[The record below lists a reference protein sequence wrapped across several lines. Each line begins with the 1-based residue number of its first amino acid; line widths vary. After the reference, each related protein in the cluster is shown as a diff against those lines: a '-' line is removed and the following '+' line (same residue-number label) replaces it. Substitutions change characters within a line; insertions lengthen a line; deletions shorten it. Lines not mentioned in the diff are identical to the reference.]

1 MASQARAAVE
11 TGRARTGGGVALR
24 VAVVR
29 PRSPYRA
36 RAIIARRRRCAHFWS
51 RGLYRLY
58 RFVPFLPVCT
68 DFDLSQLFVCFKNAL
83 IEFAVLL
90 LLQSHE
96 VGDFVHLGGSFASRG
111 SLVSVVVGGRKQV
124 FWSAA

>member
-11 TGRARTGGGVALR
+11 TGRARMGGGVALR

-68 DFDLSQLFVCFKNAL
+68 DFDPSQLFFCFKNAL

-90 LLQSHE
+90 LLQLHE
-96 VGDFVHLGGSFASRG
+96 VVWCVRA
-111 SLVSVVVGGRKQV
+111 GRALAEGRWCQWWLEAESM
-124 FWSAA
+124 FFSSAA

>member
-11 TGRARTGGGVALR
+11 TGRARAGGTVALR

-36 RAIIARRRRCAHFWS
+36 RAIIARRRRCLHFWS
-51 RGLYRLY
+51 RGLSRLS
-58 RFVPFLPVCT
+58 RFVPF
-68 DFDLSQLFVCFKNAL
+68 FYGFVPILTFRNFFCFKNAL